1 MNLRLKYRASNKYR
15 VGSESGPRL
24 IPFWGCELT
33 VGFTGWRAI
42 APLILLSAALAGCAT
57 APSGEPL
64 QSPEATTAAVPA
76 DAQETS
82 PSPTPTTA
90 TSKHRRNVSA
100 ARRAPSATSAA
111 PVGASEAIYPVE
123 TADVIADPL
132 ELAVADAAAETL
144 VAEPQTLAGLTPEK
158 YPDVFD
164 RIRAGFKLA
173 DIDSR
178 AIDTQVAWYAN
189 NPQYLERVFG
199 RAGLYLHH
207 IVQEIE
213 ARGMPLELALL
224 PVVESAFEPYARSWA
239 TANGLWQF
247 MPGTGE
253 RFGLKQDWWYDGRRD
268 VLASTRAAL
277 DYLQYMHDEFFNDWL
292 LAIAAYNCGEFRVQ
306 REVNKNRALGKPVDF
321 FSLHLPSETRAYVPK
336 LLAMRRLMA
345 NPEDYGIAFSPIAN
359 EPYFVKVETGGQ
371 IDLTLAAELAGITI
385 DEVYEL
391 NPGFHRW
398 ATDPAG
404 PHFLLL
410 PRDTADAFKRN
421 LELLPADQR
430 VRVSVHKVHP
440 GETVATIA
448 KKYKTHPTVV
458 RDMNNLTAS
467 SLLVVGA
474 ELKVPSA
481 VMNLPP
487 KVMLAA
493 ARVDGRDSRT
503 GRRPAVHVVRSGDS
517 LWRIA
522 KKNRMDVATL
532 ARLNG
537 MGANDTLRAGQKLV
551 LNKRGSSGSSASS
564 GSSRPVS
571 YKVRSGDTLSR
582 IAKVFGVSVSDLVN
596 WNGISKHSVL
606 RPGQKLT
613 VNVRRH

>member
-1 MNLRLKYRASNKYR
+1 VPAPAVAEPVAASASN
-15 VGSESGPRL
+15 
-24 IPFWGCELT
+24 T
-33 VGFTGWRAI
+33 VVVA
-42 APLILLSAALAGCAT
+42 
-57 APSGEPL
+57 
-64 QSPEATTAAVPA
+64 
-76 DAQETS
+76 
-82 PSPTPTTA
+82 PTPVAASRARVA
-90 TSKHRRNVSA
+90 TPVLVA
-100 ARRAPSATSAA
+100 AAELPT
-111 PVGASEAIYPVE
+111 
-123 TADVIADPL
+123 DF
-132 ELAVADAAAETL
+132 LAVAEEAVEAAEEAAAADNASHTI
-144 VAEPQTLAGLTPEK
+144 AGLTPDQ

-164 RIRAGFKLA
+164 RIRAGFKLK

-178 AIDTQVAWYAN
+178 QIDVQLAWYAN

-199 RAGLYLHH
+199 RAVPYLHH

-213 ARGMPLELALL
+213 RRGMPLELALL

-268 VLASTRAAL
+268 VMASTRAAL
-277 DYLQYMHDEFFNDWL
+277 DYLQYMHDEFFDDWL

-306 REVNKNRALGKPVDF
+306 REVNANRAAGKGVDF
-321 FSLHLPSETRAYVPK
+321 FSLRLPSETKAYVPK
-336 LLAMRRLMA
+336 LLAMRRLVA
-345 NPEDYGIAFSPIAN
+345 NPEDYGIAFSPIPN
-359 EPYFVKVETGGQ
+359 EPYFARVDTGGQ
-371 IDLTLAAELAGITI
+371 LDLTLAAELAGITL

-410 PRDTADAFKRN
+410 PRDTAEAFSKN
-421 LELLPADQR
+421 LDLLSPDER
-430 VRVSVHKVHP
+430 VRVSMHTVRN
-440 GETVATIA
+440 GESVATIA
-448 KKYKTHPTVV
+448 KKYKTQAIVV
-458 RDMNNLTAS
+458 RDMN
-467 SLLVVGA
+467 SLDANAVLVVGT
-474 ELKVPSA
+474 ELRVPTA
-481 VMNLPP
+481 VVNLPA

-493 ARVDGRDSRT
+493 ARVDGSGGRA
-503 GRRPAVHVVRSGDS
+503 GRRPGVHVVRSGDS

-522 KKNRMDVATL
+522 KRNRMDVATL

-537 MGANDTLRAGQKLV
+537 MGPGDTLRAGQKLV
-551 LNKRGSSGSSASS
+551 LNTRAPSSSRSASS
-564 GSSRPVS
+564 GGSRPVS

-582 IAKVFGVSVSDLVN
+582 IAKVFGVTVSDLVN
-596 WNGISKHSVL
+596 WNGISKQTTL

>member
-1 MNLRLKYRASNKYR
+1 M
-15 VGSESGPRL
+15 V
-24 IPFWGCELT
+24 F
-33 VGFTGWRAI
+33 
-42 APLILLSAALAGCAT
+42 LSLAMAGCAT
-57 APSGEPL
+57 APTERQTPAP
-64 QSPEATTAAVPA
+64 SPDAVTQAEVAPAATTAASIPTPSRAPASASQGVATARSPLPPA
-76 DAQETS
+76 DAQVV
-82 PSPTPTTA
+82 PQA
-90 TSKHRRNVSA
+90 
-100 ARRAPSATSAA
+100 
-111 PVGASEAIYPVE
+111 
-123 TADVIADPL
+123 
-132 ELAVADAAAETL
+132 ELNAGDGVADEGAAIGAEAL
-144 VAEPQTLAGLTPEK
+144 AGNNSHTLAGLTPEQ

-164 RIRAGFKLA
+164 RMRAGFKLD
-173 DIDSR
+173 DIDSPR
-178 AIDTQVAWYAN
+178 IDQQLAFYAN

-224 PVVESAFEPYARSWA
+224 PVVESAFEPYAQSWVR
-239 TANGLWQF
+239 ANGLWQF

-277 DYLQYMHDEFFNDWL
+277 DYLQYMHDEFFDDWL

-321 FSLHLPSETRAYVPK
+321 FSLSLPSETRAYVPK
-336 LLAMRRLMA
+336 LMAMRRLVA
-345 NPEDYGIAFSPIAN
+345 NPEDYGIAFSPIPN
-359 EPYFVKVETGGQ
+359 EPYFARVDTGGQ
-371 IDLTLAAELAGITI
+371 LDLSLAAELAGITV

-410 PRDTADAFKRN
+410 PRDTADAFQRN
-421 LELLPADQR
+421 LELLSPDER
-430 VRVSVHKVHP
+430 VRVSLHKVKP
-440 GETVATIA
+440 GESVASIA
-448 KKYKTHPTVV
+448 KKYKTQPIVV
-458 RDMNNLTAS
+458 RDMNNLGS
-467 SLLVVGA
+467 DLLVVGT
-474 ELKVPSA
+474 ELRVPTA
-481 VMNLPP
+481 VVNLPA

-493 ARVDGRDSRT
+493 ARVDGRGNRS

-522 KKNRMDVATL
+522 KRHRMDVATL

-537 MGANDTLRAGQKLV
+537 MGTGDTLRAGQKLV
-551 LNKRGSSGSSASS
+551 LNTRASS
-564 GSSRPVS
+564 GGKSVSSGDSRQVS

-582 IAKVFGVSVSDLVN
+582 IAQVFGVTVSDLVN
-596 WNGISKHSVL
+596 WNGISKHSTL
-606 RPGQKLT
+606 RVGQKLT
-613 VNVRRH
+613 VNVRRR

>member
-1 MNLRLKYRASNKYR
+1 MATAATPAAASSIPR
-15 VGSESGPRL
+15 TSSPPADTPAAADSSGAEQ
-24 IPFWGCELT
+24 IG
-33 VGFTGWRAI
+33 A
-42 APLILLSAALAGCAT
+42 AALSGAG
-57 APSGEPL
+57 SHI
-64 QSPEATTAAVPA
+64 V
-76 DAQETS
+76 
-82 PSPTPTTA
+82 
-90 TSKHRRNVSA
+90 
-100 ARRAPSATSAA
+100 
-111 PVGASEAIYPVE
+111 
-123 TADVIADPL
+123 
-132 ELAVADAAAETL
+132 
-144 VAEPQTLAGLTPEK
+144 AGLTPEK

-173 DIDSR
+173 DIDSPH
-178 AIDTQVAWYAN
+178 IDQQLAFFAN

-199 RAGLYLHH
+199 RASLYLHH

-268 VLASTRAAL
+268 VIASTRAAL

-306 REVNKNRALGKPVDF
+306 REVNANRAAGKPVDF
-321 FSLHLPSETRAYVPK
+321 FSLKLPAETRAYVPK
-336 LLAMRRLMA
+336 LMAMRRLVA
-345 NPEDYGIAFSPIAN
+345 NPEDYGLTFSPIPN
-359 EPYFVKVETGGQ
+359 EPYFARVDTGGQ
-371 IDLTLAAELAGITI
+371 LDLSLAAELAGITV

-410 PRDTADAFKRN
+410 PRETADAFSRN
-421 LELLPADQR
+421 LELLSPDER
-430 VRVSVHKVHP
+430 VRVSLHTVKK
-440 GETVATIA
+440 GESIATIA
-448 KKYKTHPTVV
+448 KKYKTQPIVV
-458 RDMNNLTAS
+458 RDMNNLGTGPLVIGSELRVPTA
-467 SLLVVGA
+467 VF
-474 ELKVPSA
+474 
-481 VMNLPP
+481 NLPA

-493 ARVDGRDSRT
+493 ARVDGRSNRS

-522 KKNRMDVATL
+522 KRHRMDVATL

-551 LNKRGSSGSSASS
+551 LNRGSSGGGSAAAS
-564 GSSRPVS
+564 GGGSKT

-582 IAKVFGVSVSDLVN
+582 IAKSFGVSVNELVN
-596 WNGISKHSVL
+596 WNGISRHSTL
-606 RPGQKLT
+606 RVGQKLT
-613 VNVRRH
+613 INARAR

>member
-1 MNLRLKYRASNKYR
+1 MVAPRGQSAKGIRL
-15 VGSESGPRL
+15 
-24 IPFWGCELT
+24 
-33 VGFTGWRAI
+33 
-42 APLILLSAALAGCAT
+42 
-57 APSGEPL
+57 
-64 QSPEATTAAVPA
+64 
-76 DAQETS
+76 
-82 PSPTPTTA
+82 
-90 TSKHRRNVSA
+90 
-100 ARRAPSATSAA
+100 
-111 PVGASEAIYPVE
+111 
-123 TADVIADPL
+123 
-132 ELAVADAAAETL
+132 AAAEEVPSDFIVTPIDETGESP
-144 VAEPQTLAGLTPEK
+144 AETTTESDNSSHTIAGLTPEQ

-164 RIRAGFKLA
+164 RIRAGLKLQ

-178 AIDTQVAWYAN
+178 QIDQQLAFYAN

-199 RAGLYLHH
+199 RAVPYLHH

-213 ARGMPLELALL
+213 KRGMPLELALL

-277 DYLQYMHDEFFNDWL
+277 DYLQYMHDEFFDDWL

-321 FSLHLPSETRAYVPK
+321 FSLSLPSETRAYVPK
-336 LLAMRRLMA
+336 LMAMRRLVA
-345 NPEDYGIAFSPIAN
+345 NPEDYGLAFSPIPN

-371 IDLTLAAELAGITI
+371 LDLTLAAELAGMTL

-404 PHFLLL
+404 PHFLLM
-410 PRDTADAFKRN
+410 PRDTADAFRKN
-421 LELLPADQR
+421 LEMLSPDER
-430 VRVSVHKVHP
+430 VRVSLHKVKP
-440 GETVATIA
+440 GESVASIA
-448 KKYKTHPTVV
+448 KKYKTQAIVV
-458 RDMNNLTAS
+458 RDMN
-467 SLLVVGA
+467 SLAAGAVLVVGS
-474 ELKVPSA
+474 ELRVPTA
-481 VMNLPP
+481 VVNLPA

-493 ARVDGRDSRT
+493 ARVDGTGGRS
-503 GRRPAVHVVRSGDS
+503 GRRPGVHVVRSGDS

-522 KKNRMDVATL
+522 KRNRMDVATL

-537 MGANDTLRAGQKLV
+537 MGTGDTLRAGQKLV
-551 LNKRGSSGSSASS
+551 LNTRAAPAKTSAS
-564 GSSRPVS
+564 GANSRAVS
-571 YKVRSGDTLSR
+571 YKVRSGDSLSR
-582 IAKVFGVSVSDLVN
+582 IAKVFGVTVSDLVN
-596 WNGISKHSVL
+596 WNGIAKNATL

>member
-1 MNLRLKYRASNKYR
+1 VHPAA
-15 VGSESGPRL
+15 VTPR
-24 IPFWGCELT
+24 T
-33 VGFTGWRAI
+33 VA
-42 APLILLSAALAGCAT
+42 ASAASPIVGAA
-57 APSGEPL
+57 EPV
-64 QSPEATTAAVPA
+64 A
-76 DAQETS
+76 
-82 PSPTPTTA
+82 
-90 TSKHRRNVSA
+90 
-100 ARRAPSATSAA
+100 SATVDVTDTD
-111 PVGASEAIYPVE
+111 VGQIG
-123 TADVIADPL
+123 
-132 ELAVADAAAETL
+132 AAALSSAGSHT
-144 VAEPQTLAGLTPEK
+144 VAGLTPEK

-164 RIRAGFKLA
+164 RIRAGFKLE
-173 DIDSR
+173 DIDSPR
-178 AIDTQVAWYAN
+178 IDQQLAFYAN

-199 RAGLYLHH
+199 RASLYMHH

-268 VLASTRAAL
+268 VIASTRAAL

-306 REVNKNRALGKPVDF
+306 REVNANRAKGKPVDF
-321 FSLHLPSETRAYVPK
+321 FSLNLPAETRAYVPK
-336 LLAMRRLMA
+336 LMAMRRLVA
-345 NPEDYGIAFSPIAN
+345 NPEDYGLAFSPIPN
-359 EPYFVKVETGGQ
+359 EPYFARVDTGGQ
-371 IDLTLAAELAGITI
+371 LDLSLAAELAGITI

-410 PRDTADAFKRN
+410 PREAADAFSRN
-421 LELLPADQR
+421 LELLSPDER
-430 VRVSVHKVHP
+430 VRVSLHKVAS
-440 GETVATIA
+440 GESIASIA
-448 KKYKTHPTVV
+448 KKYKTQPIVI
-458 RDMNNLTAS
+458 RDMNNLGS
-467 SLLVVGA
+467 DQLVIGA
-474 ELKVPSA
+474 ELRVPTA
-481 VMNLPP
+481 VVNLPA

-493 ARVDGRDSRT
+493 ARVDGRGNRS

-522 KKNRMDVATL
+522 KRHRMDVATL

-551 LNKRGSSGSSASS
+551 LNRNGSGSNSTASGG
-564 GSSRPVS
+564 GSKT

-582 IAKVFGVSVSDLVN
+582 IARSFNVSVNDLVN
-596 WNGISKHSVL
+596 WNGISRHSTL
-606 RPGQKLT
+606 RVGQKLT
-613 VNVRRH
+613 VNARAR

>member
-1 MNLRLKYRASNKYR
+1 M
-15 VGSESGPRL
+15 P
-24 IPFWGCELT
+24 
-33 VGFTGWRAI
+33 
-42 APLILLSAALAGCAT
+42 APVVA
-57 APSGEPL
+57 E
-64 QSPEATTAAVPA
+64 AAVPPESNA
-76 DAQETS
+76 VAAVQ
-82 PSPTPTTA
+82 TPA
-90 TSKHRRNVSA
+90 
-100 ARRAPSATSAA
+100 AA
-111 PVGASEAIYPVE
+111 PRSRVATPVLVAAAE
-123 TADVIADPL
+123 LPTDF
-132 ELAVADAAAETL
+132 LAVAEEVVEVGEASAGADNASRTI
-144 VAEPQTLAGLTPEK
+144 AGLTPEQ

-164 RIRAGFKLA
+164 RIRAGFKLK

-178 AIDTQVAWYAN
+178 QIDVQLAWYAN

-199 RAGLYLHH
+199 RAVPYLHH

-213 ARGMPLELALL
+213 RRGMPLELALL

-268 VLASTRAAL
+268 VMASTRAAL
-277 DYLQYMHDEFFNDWL
+277 DYLQYMHDEFFDDWL

-306 REVNKNRALGKPVDF
+306 REVNANRAAGKGVDF
-321 FSLHLPSETRAYVPK
+321 FSLRLPSETRAYVPK
-336 LLAMRRLMA
+336 LLAMRRLVA
-345 NPEDYGIAFSPIAN
+345 NPEDYGIAFSPIPN
-359 EPYFVKVETGGQ
+359 EPYFARVETGGQ
-371 IDLTLAAELAGITI
+371 LDLTLAAELAGITL

-410 PRDTADAFKRN
+410 PRDTAEAFNKN
-421 LELLPADQR
+421 LELLSPDER
-430 VRVSVHKVHP
+430 VRVSLHTVKS
-440 GETVATIA
+440 GESVATIA
-448 KKYKTHPTVV
+448 KKYKTQAIVV
-458 RDMNNLTAS
+458 RDMNGLDANS
-467 SLLVVGA
+467 PLVVGS
-474 ELKVPSA
+474 ELRVPTA
-481 VMNLPP
+481 VVNLPA

-493 ARVDGRDSRT
+493 ARVDGHGGRS

-522 KKNRMDVATL
+522 KRNRMDVATL

-537 MGANDTLRAGQKLV
+537 MGPGDTLRAGQKLV
-551 LNKRGSSGSSASS
+551 LNTRATSGSRTASS
-564 GSSRPVS
+564 GNSRAVS

-582 IAKVFGVSVSDLVN
+582 IAKVFGVTVSDLVN
-596 WNGISKHSVL
+596 WNGISKQTTL